1 MKVIDLVKFSREML
15 KTLSENEV
23 KTGDWKYVKMY
34 EEYRHMRDMGL
45 KYRYVIAELAATHNI
60 SRSKIE
66 RIIRRFERDVS

>member
-15 KTLSENEV
+15 KMLSENEV

-66 RIIRRFERDVS
+66 RIIRRFERTVK

>member
-1 MKVIDLVKFSREML
+1 MKVVELVKFSREML

-34 EEYRHMRDMGL
+34 EEYKHMRETGL

-60 SRSKIE
+60 SKSKIE
-66 RIIRRFERDVS
+66 RIVHKFERTVK

>member
-34 EEYRHMRDMGL
+34 EEYRHMRETGL
-45 KYRYVIAELAATHNI
+45 KYRYVIAHLAMAYCI
-60 SRSKIE
+60 SKSKIE
-66 RIIRRFERDVS
+66 RIVHKFERTVK

>member
-1 MKVIDLVKFSREML
+1 MKVVELVKFSREML

-66 RIIRRFERDVS
+66 RIVRRFERDVS

>member
-34 EEYRHMRDMGL
+34 EEYRHMRDIGL

>member
-15 KTLSENEV
+15 KTLPENEV

-66 RIIRRFERDVS
+66 RIVQKFECTVK

>member
-1 MKVIDLVKFSREML
+1 ML

-34 EEYRHMRDMGL
+34 EEYRNMRDMGL

>member
-66 RIIRRFERDVS
+66 RIVQKFERTVK